1 MQQAVSVQAG
11 DHRDMLPQNPEHRGG
26 ALSRLAREPLL
37 HFLVLGAGLFVLF
50 AVVGG
55 EDPGSRRIVVGSGTV
70 ENLAALFERT
80 WLRPPTERELD
91 GLIADHV
98 REEIFTREA
107 TALGLDRDDVI
118 VRRRL
123 RQKMELLS
131 AGFGASAEPSDAE
144 LEEHLRI
151 HADRYRREPRLSFRQ
166 VYVSRERRGAEA
178 ERAAAGLLEPLRAG
192 HDPSEIGDPFPL
204 PLDNRELSL
213 SEVSR
218 QYGEAFAAK
227 LAEIEPG
234 AWTGPVESGYGPHL
248 VFVELRSEGFLPP
261 LAEIRERVLA
271 DWQAAQGETAT
282 EAYYDSLRE
291 RYEVVIER
299 PADAAGDGA
308 GRSASQ

>member
-1 MQQAVSVQAG
+1 M
-11 DHRDMLPQNPEHRGG
+11 PQYPERRGS
-26 ALSRLAREPLL
+26 ALSRLAREPLI
-37 HFLVLGAGLFVLF
+37 HFLVLGAGLFLLF

-55 EDPGSRRIVVGSGTV
+55 EDPGSRRIVVGPGTV

-80 WLRPPTERELD
+80 WLRPPTEGELD

-98 REEIFTREA
+98 REEILTREA

-131 AGFGASAEPSDAE
+131 AGFGAAAEPGDAQ
-144 LEEHLRI
+144 LEEQLRL
-151 HADRYRREPRLSFRQ
+151 HADRYRRELRLSFRQ
-166 VYVSRERRGAEA
+166 VYVSRERRGAAA
-178 ERAAAGLLEPLRAG
+178 EGDAAGLLARLRAG
-192 HDPSEIGDPFPL
+192 HDPGALGDPFPL

-218 QYGEAFAAK
+218 QYGESFAAR

-234 AWTGPVESGYGPHL
+234 AWAGPVESGYGPHL
-248 VFVELRSEGFLPP
+248 VIVDSRTEGFLPP
-261 LAEIRERVLA
+261 LAELRERVLA
-271 DWQAAQGETAT
+271 DWQAAQGEAAT
-282 EAYYDSLRE
+282 EAYYGSLLE

-299 PADAAGDGA
+299 PGEVAADAG
-308 GRSASQ
+308 GRSASR